1 MAVTIY
7 KGGKYRTLSG
17 KKVSKNS
24 EWITLPSNA
33 KIKAN
38 GKWYTLGFNQN
49 YENTEHPDLPSFP
62 EFPEL
67 NGPTLP
73 EVGSIEFS

>member
-24 EWITLPSNA
+24 NWITLPSNA

-38 GKWYTLGFNQN
+38 GKWYKIGFNKTSISG
-49 YENTEHPDLPSFP
+49 ESPEFPD
-62 EFPEL
+62 FPEL
-67 NGPTLP
+67 NGP
-73 EVGSIEFS
+73 F